1 MHILIVEDEQL
12 AAEGLLAQIQRL
24 RPNAQLLAHLTSVV
38 DAVAWLSAQAQ
49 RPDLAFLDIQLGD
62 GLSFDIHEQVPLDFP
77 IIFTTAYDQYALRAF
92 EWHSVDYLLK
102 PVEPERLERA
112 LQKWERQTQPALQPG
127 LWTELAG
134 MLRQQP
140 SYKDRFLVKAGDRLI
155 PLPVSAI
162 RYFFSQHKITWARL
176 NTGKK
181 HALNYPL
188 DKLEEMLDP
197 QQFFRINRSYL
208 VHLDSISELV
218 VLSSNRVKTKLVPG
232 NEAQVVSRDKIAS
245 LKRWLNR

>member
-24 RPNAQLLAHLTSVV
+24 RPTAQLLAHVTSVA
-38 DAVAWLSAQAQ
+38 DAVDWLSTHAQK
-49 RPDLAFLDIQLGD
+49 PDLAFLDIQLGD

-102 PVEPERLERA
+102 PVEPERLEKA
-112 LQKWERQTQPALQPG
+112 LQKWEQQMQPSIQPG
-127 LWTELAG
+127 LWSELAG

-155 PLPVSAI
+155 PLPVSEI
-162 RYFFSQHKITWARL
+162 RYFFSQHKITWAML
-176 NTGKK
+176 TTGKK

-188 DKLEEMLDP
+188 DKLEDMLDP
-197 QQFFRINRSYL
+197 HQFFRINRSYL
-208 VHLDSISELV
+208 VHVDSISELI
-218 VLSSNRVKTKLVPG
+218 VLSSNRVKTQLLPG
-232 NEAQVVSRDKIAS
+232 KDPQLVSRDKIAD